1 MKRNIQAA
9 TPFHVALLDTTFTD
23 MDELVFL
30 ARQIQMRMPTCCL
43 VLLTQPDHLHLQ
55 RAREVADR
63 ISFKQPL
70 LLRRPLRKASLLWCM
85 RATKMANR
93 PSITVLETPIK
104 PAPVRPL
111 APDFLD
117 SPINTIRGAMATLKP
132 HPPIL
137 TSMAEEEEED
147 EGQEEN
153 QIEPESDREYMLV
166 EVGKHKT
173 WRILVVEDNAVN
185 RKVVIAQLK
194 RLGYVDVDMAMNGL
208 EAVEKVKRNEDGGY
222 ALIFMDIAMP
232 VMDGLEATHRIRNLQ
247 GKVRNIPIIA
257 LTASVSSRDRT
268 RCIECGMSDFLMKP
282 LRNVELAAMLRKWLP
297 KQIQ

>member
-23 MDELVFL
+23 MEELVFL

-85 RATKMANR
+85 RATKVANR
-93 PSITVLETPIK
+93 PSSTVLGTPIK
-104 PAPVRPL
+104 PASVRPL
-111 APDFLD
+111 APDFLN
-117 SPINTIRGAMATLKP
+117 SPINTMATLKP

-137 TSMAEEEEED
+137 TDVAEEEEED
-147 EGQEEN
+147 EEEEEN
-153 QIEPESDREYMLV
+153 QIESESDREFMLV
-166 EVGKHKT
+166 EAGKHKI

-222 ALIFMDIAMP
+222 ALIFMDISMP

-297 KQIQ
+297 KQME